1 MSRKKTHL
9 LPRLLALALTLALLA
24 GCGAPRSQEGTMSP
38 EDDIYALPMDENGVV
53 HWDAVEGAVEYEYA
67 FVDAQNTN
75 EGFHTT
81 TELSVQVPRGY
92 CLHMA
97 PIMANGEKGDI
108 LISPYFDTPAAGGE
122 NPAPEENFL
131 DPDIYVDGA
140 FDVKWEDL
148 TAWSLLPSIRWD
160 TLETLPDGSVS
171 FEADSPG
178 GSTVRF
184 VATGVTLTEDSITFA
199 PGSFLTSLDSIG
211 RICAISHT
219 VKDLGDEDN
228 WLYFRD
234 GYTFTDKTRVDSPE
248 ELYFLW
254 GSYTQVRGN
263 GTAEPQKTSRL
274 DVQPNF
280 LHLGGAERNLTAFTL
295 SDLTVY
301 YDEAT
306 FATPLQTAV
315 LDYELYGSY
324 MEGETYDPSK
334 ERYDM
339 TKEIYDFALMFVPE
353 AANAREP
360 LDNDMDPVVAA
371 SRSVQSLA
379 TDDYTIGNLK
389 DANGNVLD
397 RYNATLDV
405 GSTLEITLGNYTLDM
420 TLPVLERY
428 SGAQTL
434 HQLTPYDNA
443 TAQGAVTAL
452 VVPIYWQDQPENAT
466 DAALS
471 EIYASL
477 GRVTDVQGNVTDYSG
492 NLSGRFSLSGY
503 YDTASYGQHSITSFV
518 TDWYA
523 APYNY
528 LGEKDSQGVL
538 EDYPFREELY
548 EWVKATYPDL
558 DWSKFDAD
566 GDGFLD
572 AVILINVGDS
582 GDELNM
588 MSYSYAL
595 HISTGYTGVG
605 AGTQDS
611 PAMKNFV
618 SVNSS
623 LLEGNALIHEYAHGF
638 GLVDYYDVTYS
649 GADAVGGYDMQSG
662 STGDWNAYSK
672 YAVGWLQPQVIT
684 DLAPGESTEV
694 TIGALSAQGDA
705 LVIPAAGSDFDGPF
719 GEYILIDLLTGG
731 GTNRYDASAN
741 GLGGVAGVRISHVNS
756 DMEKRTLTGDDGVDY
771 TIGTIHVANTYNEQG
786 KYLLEV
792 IQSGKV
798 NTFTDLTQLR
808 TQLSR
813 EDLFYAG
820 DVFRVED
827 YTQFFQNGRM
837 DDGSEFG
844 YTVTVVR
851 VSSDSATLRITRQ

>member
-1 MSRKKTHL
+1 MHKKMTHL
-9 LPRLLALALTLALLA
+9 LPRLLALTLALAMLA
-24 GCGAPRSQEGTMSP
+24 GCGATQPQEDTVIP
-38 EDDIYALPMDENGVV
+38 VEDNYGIPLDENGVA
-53 HWDAVEGAVEYEYA
+53 HWDAVEGAVEYEYT
-67 FVDAQNTN
+67 FVDSQYTN
-75 EGFHTT
+75 DGYRTT
-81 TELSVQVPRGY
+81 TELSIQVPEGY
-92 CLHMA
+92 SVHVT
-97 PIMANGEKGDI
+97 PILANGERGDT
-108 LISPYFDTPAAGGE
+108 LTSPYFGTPAVGGE
-122 NPAPEENFL
+122 SPALDENYRS
-131 DPDIYVDGA
+131 PDVYVDGGY
-140 FDVKWEDL
+140 DVKWEDL
-148 TAWSLLPSIRWD
+148 TAWSLLPSIRWN
-160 TLETLPDGSVS
+160 TLQTLADGSIS
-171 FEADSPG
+171 FEADSPS

-184 VATGVTLTEDSITFA
+184 VATGVTLTKDTITFA
-199 PGSFLTSLDSIG
+199 PGGMLTSLDSIG
-211 RICAISHT
+211 RICAVSHT
-219 VKDLGDEDN
+219 VEDLGDEGN
-228 WLYFRD
+228 WISFRE
-234 GYTFTDKTRVDSPE
+234 GYTFTDETHVDSKD

-254 GSYTQVRGN
+254 GEAVQVRGN
-263 GTAEPQKTSRL
+263 GSPEPQRVSRM

-280 LHLGGAERNLTAFTL
+280 LNLGGDAGNTTAFTL

-306 FATPLQTAV
+306 FATPIQTVV
-315 LDYELYGSY
+315 LDYGLYGSY
-324 MEGETYDPSK
+324 MEGETYDPSR

-339 TKEIYDFALMFVPE
+339 AKGIYDFALLFVPE
-353 AANAREP
+353 VTDALEP
-360 LDNDMDPVVAA
+360 LDDDMDPVLAGG
-371 SRSVQSLA
+371 RSVQSLSPGE
-379 TDDYTIGNLK
+379 YTIGNLK

-466 DAALS
+466 DAALA

-528 LGEKDSQGVL
+528 LGEKDSQSVL
-538 EDYPFREELY
+538 EDYSFREELY
-548 EWVKATYPDL
+548 EWVKGTYPDL

-605 AGTQDS
+605 AGTPDS
-611 PAMKNFV
+611 PALKNFV

-662 STGDWNAYSK
+662 SAGDWNAYSK

-684 DLAPGESTEV
+684 DLAPGASTEI

-719 GEYILIDLLTGG
+719 GEYILIDLLTDG
-731 GTNRYDASAN
+731 GTNRYDAASY
-741 GLGGVAGVRISHVNS
+741 GLGGVAGVRITHVNA
-756 DMEKRTLTGDDGVDY
+756 DMEKRILTGDDGVDY
-771 TIGTIHVANTYNEQG
+771 PIGTIHVANTYNEQG

-792 IQSGKV
+792 IQSGKT

-844 YTVTVVR
+844 YTVTI
-851 VSSDSATLRITRQ
+851 VSTSSQSATLRITRQ